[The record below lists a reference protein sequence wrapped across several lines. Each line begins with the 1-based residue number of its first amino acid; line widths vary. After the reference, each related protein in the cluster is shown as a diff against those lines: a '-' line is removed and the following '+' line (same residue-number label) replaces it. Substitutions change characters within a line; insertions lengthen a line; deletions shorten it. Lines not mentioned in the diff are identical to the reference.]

1 MIFYYYFSQRINNK
15 DGQIHY
21 YKNVGSKSSHSIVD
35 ADANSIDYQG
45 PKLNP
50 TKAPSSVVGTDKYYK
65 WRNNDFNVR
74 QGLMDKWHTW
84 QPSPPDYYM
93 DYGDKYVKRFSKD
106 LRPKLSTSGQGWLDR
121 ALVNLQ
127 TAIEMELRVNP
138 KIELSNS
145 GFKKFAFNSHVSAYE
160 DAGLFNLP
168 ISDLL
173 QIGTTP
179 DMSDMLSPNG
189 LRQVKQVGIDYM
201 RQAKENPIPTT
212 IRAAEFGIRIWQYYN
227 NKKKN
232 D

>member
-1 MIFYYYFSQRINNK
+1 
-15 DGQIHY
+15 
-21 YKNVGSKSSHSIVD
+21 
-35 ADANSIDYQG
+35 
-45 PKLNP
+45 
-50 TKAPSSVVGTDKYYK
+50 
-65 WRNNDFNVR
+65 
-74 QGLMDKWHTW
+74 
-84 QPSPPDYYM
+84 
-93 DYGDKYVKRFSKD
+93 
-106 LRPKLSTSGQGWLDR
+106 
-121 ALVNLQ
+121 
-127 TAIEMELRVNP
+127 ELRVNP